1 MQSEQKEAGDFGH
14 FVEFHTAFS
23 GSFLFGKKDAQTGRR
38 HGGIAPETSKMRKG
52 YHLYNTAQL
61 LHRCF
66 KNACNTTKT
75 GISRIPVCGIRV
87 KGMTFLPDER
97 AFGTA
102 IPAPGVPA
110 GVCCGG
116 LNRKRKKQTEE
127 RKILTKNGG
136 LHLTNPEILNIL
148 LVVVCRGRSLR
159 ARAQP

>member
-75 GISRIPVCGIRV
+75 GISRIPVCGIYV
-87 KGMTFLPDER
+87 KGITFLPDER
-97 AFGTA
+97 AFGIA
-102 IPAPGVPA
+102 IPSPEAPA
-110 GVCCGG
+110 GVRCGG
-116 LNRKRKKQTEE
+116 LNRKRKNR
-127 RKILTKNGG
+127 RKK
-136 LHLTNPEILNIL
+136 EKF
-148 LVVVCRGRSLR
+148 
-159 ARAQP
+159 